1 MEDLLSITPD
11 LEELK
16 LFNVTHYFDT
26 PPAGDWSWP
35 RFSKHLQSLSLPLK
49 QFHLSFWLAYPISV
63 KLEEL
68 EELEE
73 MVFSVCPNAMERTL
87 LLHHL
92 TPTVV
97 KGLMELPFAL
107 TTLDICR
114 SKHTLRITYM
124 IDFMD
129 FHHRT
134 SMYRPFRSSSSASTR
149 PPNQPGIWVCRDL
162 QTLALDLGYH
172 GMESVDDPHHAKV
185 SYGYVSRICPR
196 LQDLQIKIPH
206 SGYSLGHPFD
216 LDRGLCLLSRLKDL
230 ERLKVKYRVDCEV
243 SELNWLCAS
252 GRTTAHRARRRA
264 IVDGWASR
272 LEEEAVLEAA
282 RLESNTTAT
291 NDLLG
296 KGADNLELMAGLKS
310 LGLLQDVKDM
320 VEEMDTDG
328 FVCLP
333 ELRQVAC
340 GYHLEQ
346 SPEKEMR
353 SQTPFPTSSSSSSGR
368 PLSPLEIPELL
379 LLIFSYVDRYTMART
394 VVRVC
399 RQWLVLNQ
407 DRLGREVVW
416 DEDWRSPAAKQ
427 SLKRLSGAKRL
438 VLRCRQEKSGRHVP
452 DVYGA
457 LVTIENPPSTLS
469 RILGRGNKAANTMD
483 LDRPLRELVLVNAYD
498 FKDDWKYPLPFPPS
512 LVSLTIDNDDTY
524 ELDIGMILARCPLL
538 ESLHL
543 LTTTTLRLQ
552 GQCTIRGKAAL
563 PDRLSLRSLV
573 IGLFE
578 GAPSWMEGLL
588 TITPNL
594 EELKLIDFTS
604 YAFGESWNW
613 PRFSKHLR
621 SLSLPLTQFHYSYST
636 WRNTLTDEE
645 LEEMMFSIC
654 PNATERTLWLYHL
667 TPTVV
672 QGLMELPFA
681 LTSLEILLPTH
692 PRCRSDGWKTY
703 HNGQEIHYT
712 ARPLHQLLCES
723 ANLRHLKSL
732 KMTYMTDFMDLHHRN
747 EMYFSSSSSPW
758 EQQDTSSLN
767 IPGIWVC
774 RGLEELHLKL
784 HFHGRGSVRDSHHS
798 RITFGYVSRVCPWL
812 RSLQVTFPHSC
823 WFDDGPSAGN
833 GVANC
838 HPFILEGGMCLLSRL
853 RYLERL
859 RVECGRVKCEVAE
872 LNWLCRSGRT
882 AKHTERRWAIVGGWA
897 TKLEEEAVM
906 EAARLKT
913 NSTVTNEVLGS
924 GADDPELMA
933 GLENLGLLRDVKEMV
948 GEMDTNGFVCLPD
961 LRQLACGFHLEQSPE
976 RELRSVFNVESPS
989 TILARWKK

>member
-134 SMYRPFRSSSSASTR
+134 SMYRPSRSSSSASTR

-353 SQTPFPTSSSSSSGR
+353 SVFYVDPPLKASTSLVPLDFRLIDRRQSPQTPFPTSSSSSSGR

-512 LVSLTIDNDDTY
+512 L
-524 ELDIGMILARCPLL
+524 
-538 ESLHL
+538 
-543 LTTTTLRLQ
+543 

-672 QGLMELPFA
+672 QGLVELPFA

-732 KMTYMTDFMDLHHRN
+732 KMTYMTDFMDLHHPGHVVAEYTRDLGL
-747 EMYFSSSSSPW
+747 SGAGG
-758 EQQDTSSLN
+758 TSF
-767 IPGIWVC
+767 
-774 RGLEELHLKL
+774 E
-784 HFHGRGSVRDSHHS
+784 
-798 RITFGYVSRVCPWL
+798 
-812 RSLQVTFPHSC
+812 
-823 WFDDGPSAGN
+823 A
-833 GVANC
+833 A
-838 HPFILEGGMCLLSRL
+838 LSRARISEGFTPLEDHL
-853 RYLERL
+853 RICLKSL
-859 RVECGRVKCEVAE
+859 SLV
-872 LNWLCRSGRT
+872 
-882 AKHTERRWAIVGGWA
+882 TEPSKRRWAIVGGWA